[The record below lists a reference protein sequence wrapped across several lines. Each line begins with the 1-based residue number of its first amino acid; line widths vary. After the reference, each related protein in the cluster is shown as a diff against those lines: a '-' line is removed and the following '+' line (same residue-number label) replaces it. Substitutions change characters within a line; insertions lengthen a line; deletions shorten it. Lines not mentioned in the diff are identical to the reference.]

1 MNTGARFGHINN
13 MNQQNRN
20 WWVLGKNN
28 KIRKHT
34 FAWEMGLGKFKKSTK
49 SLPNTKPGS

>member
-20 WWVLGKNN
+20 WWVLGKKKN
-28 KIRKHT
+28 RKHT